1 MPVFKKENSLIVY
14 NSHIKRETN
23 KLSKYF
29 NSKLNI
35 NGDDSKKNLT
45 PSSKEQKVICS
56 ENKRPKITLQKW
68 SITSWLIS
76 QKSKE
81 IVTKKSEETR
91 ANRESRTNDSGI
103 EIQYECDHEYEAS
116 SSSSSDDLPITKCS
130 NLIGYIKIK
139 SIEWSK
145 CSKELIDTHCHFD
158 MLFNR

>member
-116 SSSSSDDLPITKCS
+116 SSSSDDRSITKCS

-139 SIEWSK
+139 SIEWSN